1 MDNREIERIL
11 SRIEALLDLHGENS
25 FKSRAYGRAARA
37 LRASGLDVAGMVTR
51 GEEIQIDGIGSGI
64 AAEIEEMVQTGT
76 CSQLEDLMER
86 TPNGLLDVMSIRGLG
101 SKKVRALWQEL
112 GIESLDDLESRA
124 RQGEIAKLK
133 GFGAK
138 TEANIL
144 EGVGELK
151 ANMGKMR
158 LHTATTLAAELL
170 SRLREL
176 PGVGKV
182 EIAGR
187 LRRGGEE
194 FSALEFVLEAED
206 VERVEESLTDAG
218 ILSDYLR
225 KDRTIHG
232 TLEGTYKV
240 FLYLSPPDEFI
251 VTLHQKSSASDYRFM
266 VSIPL
271 HDRGYELTDH
281 QLLKEGEPV
290 RLASEEELYERA
302 GMQYIPPELREGIDE
317 VRVALDGEL
326 PELVTQEDLQ
336 GILHVHSTWSDGRN
350 SIEELAAQA
359 ESLGYH
365 YLLMCDHSKAA
376 FYANGLNESRLE
388 AQGREI
394 DEINKRYD
402 PEHFRVLKGIECD
415 ILADGRLDLADDALA
430 RLDCVVISV
439 HSNFNLSEEAQTER
453 VCRALD
459 NPYATI
465 LAHPTGRLI
474 LTRKGYPINLQQ
486 VIAHAAERGKFVELN
501 ANPYRLDLNWRMIR
515 YAKRKGVR
523 VAIDPDAHGVA
534 EFDYH
539 RYGVTIARKG
549 WLTKEDVLNGLP
561 LHEFLAA
568 VAQSREP
575 VGNL

>member
-1 MDNREIERIL
+1 MDTREIERVL

-37 LRASGLDVAGMVTR
+37 IRSAGVDLADVILKG
-51 GEEIQIDGIGSGI
+51 GEIAIDGVGSGI
-64 AAEIEEMVQTGT
+64 AAEIREMVETGT
-76 CSQLEDLMER
+76 SSQLEDLMER

-101 SKKVRALWQEL
+101 SKKVRSLWQEL
-112 GIESLDDLESRA
+112 GIESIDDLEEKA
-124 RQGEIAKLK
+124 KGGEIAALK

-144 EGVGELK
+144 QGVAELK
-151 ANMGKMR
+151 ANVGKMR

-170 SRLREL
+170 PALREL
-176 PGVGKV
+176 PGVGRV

-194 FSALEFVLEAED
+194 FSTLPFVLESED
-206 VERVEESLTDAG
+206 VEEVKRGLSDAE
-218 ILSDYLR
+218 ILSDIAE
-225 KDRTIHG
+225 KDRTIYG
-232 TLEGTYKV
+232 TIDGTYKV
-240 FLYLSPPDEFI
+240 LIHVASPDEFV
-251 VTLHQKSSASDYRFM
+251 VTLHQKSAASDYRFM

-271 HDRGYELTDH
+271 HDRGYELTERS
-281 QLLKEGEPV
+281 LLKGGESV
-290 RLASEEELYERA
+290 AVASEEELYQLA

-317 VRVALDGEL
+317 VRVALDGGL
-326 PELVTQEDLQ
+326 PELVTGSDLR

-350 SIEELAAQA
+350 SIEELAEQA
-359 ESLGYH
+359 EKLGYQ

-376 FYANGLNESRLE
+376 FYANGLNEARLE
-388 AQGREI
+388 AQGKEI
-394 DEINKRYD
+394 DEVNKKYD
-402 PEHFRVLKGIECD
+402 PNQFRVLKGIECD
-415 ILADGRLDLADDALA
+415 ILADGSLDLADDALA
-430 RLDCVVISV
+430 ALDCVVVSI
-439 HSNFNLSEEAQTER
+439 HSSFNLPEEVQTER

-459 NPYATI
+459 NRYATI

-474 LTRKGYPINLQQ
+474 LTRKGYPINLKQ

-515 YAKRKGVR
+515 YAKRKGVK
-523 VAIDPDAHGVA
+523 VAIDPDAHAAA

-549 WLTKEDVLNGLP
+549 WLTKEDVLNALP
-561 LHEFLAA
+561 LEKFLAT
-568 VAQSREP
+568 VAETRSR
-575 VGNL
+575 